1 MGGKLIIVNLQK
13 TKLDKYA
20 SLIIHAKCDDVTE
33 MLMKKL
39 NIAIPEFRI
48 QKWLK
53 VSLKQEA

>member
-20 SLIIHAKCDDVTE
+20 CLVIHARCDDVTE

-39 NIAIPEFRI
+39 NIAVPEFRI